1 MSVEKI
7 IELFTLSKEDFLRL
21 KESYGKI
28 GKWLDTGKELK
39 KYGVEIIPQGSVVL
53 ETAIKPF
60 DLNDD
65 YDVDLLCVV
74 DSYNLRNQPKY
85 LKKILGDRLQEKN
98 DISSELIEGK
108 RCWTINYND
117 HHVDILLCVPDKEKN
132 DGSFICTKMEDFLG
146 LAI

>member
-1 MSVEKI
+1 MNVLKKI

-39 KYGVEIIPQGSVVL
+39 KYGVEIIPQGSVAL

-85 LKKILGDRLQEKN
+85 LKKILGDRLQEKM
-98 DISSELIEGK
+98 
-108 RCWTINYND
+108 
-117 HHVDILLCVPDKEKN
+117 ILAVN
-132 DGSFICTKMEDFLG
+132 
-146 LAI
+146 